1 MTVHV
6 EAKTIAKA
14 PASVV
19 WDILDDFE
27 NVADHTSRV
36 KTST

>member
-6 EAKTIAKA
+6 EATTIVNA

-19 WDILDDFE
+19 WDILDDFQ
-27 NVADHTSRV
+27 NIANYTD
-36 KTST
+36 